1 MTSRMTQFAI
11 VAAVIGAIVI
21 AYLVSRPRVPAGT
34 GAAPSTTP
42 GGGTTPNGQRT
53 DESRAATIVG
63 AGLGAAGDVVGALA

>member
-1 MTSRMTQFAI
+1 MTKRTTMFAI

-34 GAAPSTTP
+34 GATTP
-42 GGGTTPNGQRT
+42 PGDGTAPDGQRS
-53 DESRAATIVG
+53 DESRAAAIVG

>member
-11 VAAVIGAIVI
+11 VAAIIGAIVI

-34 GAAPSTTP
+34 GAPAT
-42 GGGTTPNGQRT
+42 GGGANPPDGQRT

>member
-1 MTSRMTQFAI
+1 MTSRMTMFAI

-34 GAAPSTTP
+34 TAPTGGSATTP
-42 GGGTTPNGQRT
+42 DGQRS